1 MRVHLTY
8 DAYLAVLLSDLA
20 TAGERLTHVASND
33 REQQRAAAIAA
44 SAHASARLDGS
55 PLEPVTAAAVDA
67 GEPSASVIPQTQGS
81 SSGGLAAAVPG
92 GGGWAAALRLEGMAT
107 QDVAAIE
114 YANLRSVAAA
124 QEELAP
130 TLFDDPLA
138 TLTRLHGLICQGL
151 VAPDIIGRPRRTDQA
166 VHDGAQGMVIYNPAE
181 PDAIPGLL
189 DELAT
194 WLRGS
199 GAREGSAALPTP
211 VVAAVVHERLL
222 QWQPYEAGNG
232 RLARAAAA
240 LVLRARGLDRH
251 GLLVPETFWAADPVG
266 YYYEIAAT
274 MRRRDDL
281 TQWVQRHTE
290 VLLAAAHAALREA
303 GDAPDP
309 GPRARVAADLLARAT
324 TITVREY
331 AQRFEV
337 SQETAMA
344 DLQRLAVWG
353 AVVREPRTL
362 GRRFRRV

>member
-1 MRVHLTY
+1 MRVRLTY

-20 TAGERLTHVASND
+20 AAGERLTHVGGEG
-33 REQQRAAAIAA
+33 REGQRARAIAEFA
-44 SAHASARLDGS
+44 RASARLDGS
-55 PLEPVTAAAVDA
+55 PLEPATAAAVDA
-67 GEPSASVIPQTQGS
+67 GERPSFVPAEADRHPAGAPAV
-81 SSGGLAAAVPG
+81 AVPG

-107 QDVAAIE
+107 QDVAAVE
-114 YANLRSVAAA
+114 YANLRAVAAA
-124 QEELAP
+124 QEELAQ
-130 TLFDDPLA
+130 TFFDDARA

-151 VAPDIIGRPRRTDQA
+151 VAPEIIGQPRRTDQA

-181 PDAIPGLL
+181 PDTIPDLL
-189 DELAT
+189 DELAV

-290 VLLAAAHAALREA
+290 VLLAAAHAALRAA

-309 GPRARVAADLLARAT
+309 GPRARAAADVLAAST

-331 AQRFEV
+331 AERFDV
-337 SQETAMA
+337 SQETALS
-344 DLQRLAVWG
+344 DLRGLAVWG